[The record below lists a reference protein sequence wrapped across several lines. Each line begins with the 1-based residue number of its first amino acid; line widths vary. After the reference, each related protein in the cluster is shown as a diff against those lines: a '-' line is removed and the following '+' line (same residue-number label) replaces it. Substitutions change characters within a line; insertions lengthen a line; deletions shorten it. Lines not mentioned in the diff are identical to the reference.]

1 VITGVPVPA
10 VPSCLI
16 DPLFTEL
23 EALLDEKPEFSP
35 NHPWGCHRRRIP
47 HRVVFEHIVAAM
59 VHGSGYEIIAS
70 AGCSD
75 RTIRRRLKEW
85 AGKGLGQKIHQIT
98 LAAYDK
104 IIGLELGDLAT
115 DGCITKAPCGGD
127 KAGPSPVD
135 RRKGGLKRSA
145 TTDATGVPLGIVS
158 AGANR
163 HDSPLLAPTIENMK
177 QQVGP
182 LPDKPVMHLDSGYDG
197 KPSRD
202 VLADH
207 NMIGEIAQKG
217 IPSPIQIGKRWV
229 VERTHSWMNNYGKLR
244 RCTDRDATI
253 VDFYLHLAAA
263 FVTVRC
269 LIQAARHTHR
279 WDNRPTTRRLK

>member
-1 VITGVPVPA
+1 MPA

-16 DPLFTEL
+16 DPLFAEL
-23 EALLDEKPEFSP
+23 DALLGDQPEFSAT
-35 NHPWGCHRRRIP
+35 HPWGCHRRRIP
-47 HRVVFEHIVAAM
+47 PRVVFEHIVAAM

-75 RTIRRRLKEW
+75 RTIRRRLTEW
-85 AGKGLGQKIHQIT
+85 AHKGLGQKLHQLA

-104 IIGLELGDLAT
+104 IVGLELDDLAT

-145 TTDATGVPLGIVS
+145 TTDANGVPLGIVS

-163 HDSPLLAPTIENMK
+163 HDSPLLDPTIENTK

-182 LPDKPVMHLDSGYDG
+182 LPKKPVMHLDSGYDG

-202 VLADH
+202 VLTAHD
-207 NMIGEIAQKG
+207 MVGEIAKKG
-217 IPSPIQIGKRWV
+217 IPTPIQVGKRWV

-244 RCTDRDATI
+244 RCTDRDGII

-263 FVTVRC
+263 FVTVRA
-269 LIQAARHTHR
+269 LIREARTHYR
-279 WDNRPTTRRLK
+279 WDTRPTTRRLK